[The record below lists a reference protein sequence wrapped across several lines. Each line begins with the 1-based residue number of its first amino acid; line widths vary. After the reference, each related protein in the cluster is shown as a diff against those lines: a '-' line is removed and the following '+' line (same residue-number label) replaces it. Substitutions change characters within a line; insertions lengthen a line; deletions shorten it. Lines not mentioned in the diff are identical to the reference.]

1 MRLGLFGGSFDPVHF
16 GHLRAAEEL
25 SAHFKFDRLIFI
37 PAAQHPHKQL
47 AGPADFRHRLAM
59 LKLAIKDRPGF
70 EVTDLE
76 ESLPRPSYTV
86 NTLRALKEK
95 EKEELFFLVGYDSFQ
110 SIRKWRG
117 YEELITLVSL
127 VVFRRPGQWVLP
139 GDREALGRLL
149 TGIMGGEP
157 LWDETREAFIRAGF
171 NPVHYYQ
178 GLRLDISS
186 TYIKERM
193 AHGDSVRYLVPEEVR
208 VYLARHGLYIPKN

>member
-1 MRLGLFGGSFDPVHF
+1 MRLGLFGGSFDPVHL

-25 SAHFKFDRLIFI
+25 SAHFMFDRVIFI
-37 PAAQHPHKQL
+37 PAAQHPHKQPV
-47 AGPADFRHRLAM
+47 GSADFRHRLAM
-59 LKLAIKDRPGF
+59 LKLAIKNRPGF

-95 EKEELFFLVGYDSFQ
+95 EKGELFFLVGYDSFQ

-117 YEELITLVSL
+117 YEELMSLVSL
-127 VVFRRPGQWVLP
+127 VVFRRPGQWALP

-157 LWDETREAFIRAGF
+157 LWDETREAFVRPGF

-186 TYIKERM
+186 TYIKERL
-193 AHGDSVRYLVPEEVR
+193 AYGDSVRYLVPEEVR
-208 VYLARHGLYIPKN
+208 VYLAGHGLYNPKN